1 MLVRSVRRL
10 ARLPRPDL
18 DHPDL
23 PASLWS
29 GIEVSECIKTTGNK
43 AGGTVR
49 VHADSLAPGAD
60 VDAADHDA
68 EQAAPPCAQ
77 ARLDALDL
85 GPGVDLTVDAAQH
98 TIADRS
104 RLRRAGKHPAIIR
117 DAKCHAR
124 ASRFPCDQKPIG
136 GVTVSL

>member
-43 AGGTVR
+43 PGGTVR
-49 VHADSLAPGAD
+49 VHADGIPPGRY
-60 VDAADHDA
+60 VDAGDDDT
-68 EQAAPPCAQ
+68 EQRAPSRAQ
-77 ARLDALDL
+77 HRFDGLKFPSSIDL
-85 GPGVDLTVDAAQH
+85 AIDAAQH

-104 RLRRAGKHPAIIR
+104 RLRRA
-117 DAKCHAR
+117 
-124 ASRFPCDQKPIG
+124 
-136 GVTVSL
+136 